1 MNQLETFGQKIANGR
16 KALGLSQRELAAR
29 VIKEDGVPISPQY
42 LNDLEKDRRNP
53 PSDHLIQQ
61 FAQALN
67 IPADALFLC
76 AGTIPPDIRC
86 VPVPPEQAVAAFK
99 AFRREIKRD

>member
-1 MNQLETFGQKIANGR
+1 MATFGQTIAEKR

-29 VIKEDGVPISPQY
+29 VVKEDGDAISPQY

-53 PSDHLIQQ
+53 PSDYLIQQ
-61 FAQALN
+61 FSVALDT
-67 IPADALFLC
+67 PADILFLC

-86 VPVPPEQAVAAFK
+86 VAIPQEQALEAFK
-99 AFRREIKRD
+99 AFRKGLKSD